1 MKNIAKFAIG
11 VCVFAALLSQTGKEC
26 VSQAF
31 SSYDTI
37 VPQDEGTLLQID
49 LSEIQGILLPYDFAL
64 PQDEIAPSQA
74 EDTLPQDEE
83 VTSKEDMVL
92 SQTES
97 TLPQAGIGLSQEFS
111 SVQNH
116 DNAQKICNKFI
127 AIGKV
132 EVFVDNIRDEHIE
145 SQIKEIASAVIKKLI
160 ANRKQAARE
169 LEASIVVR
177 QRSYYKKTKKRNSIY
192 VYYSICDKNGE
203 RLAEDW
209 HIVEGRDSIISAAV
223 LARQIKKTVR
233 EMKRQIKNCD
243 KKSRKNE
250 KK

>member
-11 VCVFAALLSQTGKEC
+11 VCVFAVLLSQVGKEC

-31 SSYDTI
+31 PAYDTL

-74 EDTLPQDEE
+74 EDTLPQDENA
-83 VTSKEDMVL
+83 TSKEDMVL
-92 SQTES
+92 SQTKS

-111 SVQNH
+111 SVQDP

-127 AIGKV
+127 AIENV

-145 SQIKEIASAVIKKLI
+145 NQIKEIASAVIKKLI

-203 RLAEDW
+203 HLAEDW